1 MNASGKSAASVAPSS
16 AAIQHTSIATGL
28 TYEALVSAFE
38 HELGYLDPP
47 VAERLLEQKAA
58 WTEVER
64 AMERVAGP
72 RGLMIIARADQ
83 GKITSLSGDEKRCS
97 LYLVGNPVIA
107 NRILSIDLRASFYV
121 PFRVCLYDDGG
132 PKGAVISY
140 DRPSSFLA
148 ALERPELKEFGE
160 LLDRKI
166 DEVANALQKI

>member
-1 MNASGKSAASVAPSS
+1 L
-16 AAIQHTSIATGL
+16 I
-28 TYEALVSAFE
+28 SAFE
-38 HELGYLDPP
+38 QEIRYLDPTT
-47 VAERLLEQKAA
+47 AERLLERKAA
-58 WTEVER
+58 WIEVER

-107 NRILSIDLRASFYV
+107 NQILSVDLRASFYV

-148 ALERPELKEFGE
+148 ALDRPELKQFGE
-160 LLDRKI
+160 MLDRKI
-166 DEVANALQKI
+166 DEVAEALLRTHE